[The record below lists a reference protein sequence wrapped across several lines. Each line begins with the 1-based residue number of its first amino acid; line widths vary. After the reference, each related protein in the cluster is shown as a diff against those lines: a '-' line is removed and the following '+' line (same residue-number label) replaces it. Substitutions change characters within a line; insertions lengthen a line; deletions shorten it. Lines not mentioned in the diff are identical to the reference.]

1 MAEKM
6 TDKEKHEIAE
16 MQKEIKEYQRNIE
29 KMLKGMEG
37 YEKIFADAAQ
47 WLREKIEKD
56 PVFAYQLPDDDEVMI
71 KALKIVVIE
80 RNASTSYLQRKLKIS
95 YNRAAELLEAME
107 ARGIVGPLADN
118 GKREILVDIPQKE
131 AENQS
136 E

>member
-1 MAEKM
+1 M
-6 TDKEKHEIAE
+6 TNKEKQELAEI
-16 MQKEIKEYQRNIE
+16 QKDIKESQQDIE
-29 KMLKGMEG
+29 KMLKEMEG
-37 YEKIFADAAQ
+37 YEQIFTDAAQ

-56 PVFAYQLPDDDEVMI
+56 PVFGYQLPDDDEVMV

-118 GKREILVDIPQKE
+118 GKREILADIPQKE
-131 AENQS
+131 TENQA

>member
-1 MAEKM
+1 MNIK
-6 TDKEKHEIAE
+6 KEHRPPE
-16 MQKEIKEYQRNIE
+16 MQQEMEKILKE
-29 KMLKGMEG
+29 LEG
-37 YEKIFADAAQ
+37 HEKIFTDAAQ

-56 PVFAYQLPDDDEVMI
+56 PVFGYQLPDDDEVMI

>member
-1 MAEKM
+1 M

-16 MQKEIKEYQRNIE
+16 MQKEIKESQQDIE
-29 KMLKGMEG
+29 KMRKEMEG
-37 YEKIFADAAQ
+37 YEQIFTDAAQ

-95 YNRAAELLEAME
+95 YNRAAELLETME

-118 GKREILVDIPQKE
+118 GKREILADIPQKE
-131 AENQS
+131 AKNQT

>member
-1 MAEKM
+1 M
-6 TDKEKHEIAE
+6 TGKEKQEIAE
-16 MQKEIKEYQRNIE
+16 MQKEIKEARQDIE
-29 KMLKGMEG
+29 KMLKEMEG

-56 PVFAYQLPDDDEVMI
+56 PDWDLISKYLQEGDDETMV

-95 YNRAAELLEAME
+95 YNKAAELLETME
-107 ARGIVGPLADN
+107 TRGIVGPLADK
-118 GKREILVDIPQKE
+118 GKREILADNPGKE
-131 AENQS
+131 TENQA

>member
-1 MAEKM
+1 M

-16 MQKEIKEYQRNIE
+16 MQKEIKESQQDIE
-29 KMLKGMEG
+29 KMRKEMDG
-37 YEKIFADAAQ
+37 YEQIFTDAAQ

-95 YNRAAELLEAME
+95 YNRAAELLESME
-107 ARGIVGPLADN
+107 ARGIVGHLADN
-118 GKREILVDIPQKE
+118 GKREILADIPQKE
-131 AENQS
+131 AENQT

>member
-1 MAEKM
+1 MC
-6 TDKEKHEIAE
+6 DKGTQEIAE
-16 MQKEIKEYQRNIE
+16 MQKDIE
-29 KMLKGMEG
+29 ECQHDIDKMLKEMEG
-37 YEKIFADAAQ
+37 YEKTFANAAQ

-80 RNASTSYLQRKLKIS
+80 RNASPSYLQRKLKIS
-95 YNRAAELLEAME
+95 YNRAAELLETME

>member
-1 MAEKM
+1 M

-16 MQKEIKEYQRNIE
+16 MQKEIKESQQDIE
-29 KMLKGMEG
+29 EMLKEMEG

-118 GKREILVDIPQKE
+118 GKREILADIPQKE
-131 AENQS
+131 AKNQT